1 MPNSTRRKFL
11 LGTMGLPGI
20 SLMKKESKRSSGSSA
35 MTDAELMEKVLSSIP
50 KNLQPF
56 MAKPETLMGPMTAD
70 QWQADLLRSR
80 CDRIMLNITRQGG
93 KSQTASALAIKEA
106 LFHPVVYGKPAL
118 ILMVSPTLRQS
129 GELFREKF
137 KRLYKD
143 LGCPVPIK
151 SESAL
156 TMELAN
162 GSRIVGLPGEA
173 GNILGYSAVTLL
185 VIDEAGMVPDPLY
198 YSVRPMIAVS
208 KGSIIALSTPWGK
221 RGWFYDEFTG
231 PRRWSR
237 YQIPAQECPRISPDF
252 LAEERDALGDRWY
265 RQSYE
270 CCFEDM
276 MDAVISSEDV
286 ADAMKNNV
294 KPLWSA

>member
-1 MPNSTRRKFL
+1 MNPD
-11 LGTMGLPGI
+11 P
-20 SLMKKESKRSSGSSA
+20 
-35 MTDAELMEKVLSSIP
+35 
-50 KNLQPF
+50 
-56 MAKPETLMGPMTAD
+56 
-70 QWQADLLRSR
+70 WQADLLRSR
-80 CDRIMLNITRQGG
+80 SDRIMLNITRQGG

-106 LFHPVVYGKPAL
+106 LFHPLVYGRPAL

-137 KRLYKD
+137 KILYKD

-151 SESAL
+151 AESAL
-156 TMELAN
+156 TMELVN
-162 GSRIVGLPGEA
+162 GSRIVSLPGEA

-198 YSVRPMIAVS
+198 FSVRPMIAVS

-231 PRRWSR
+231 PRRWDR
-237 YQIPAQECPRISPDF
+237 YEVPASECPRISPDF
-252 LAEERDALGDRWY
+252 LAEERDALGDRWF

-270 CCFEDM
+270 CKFEDM

-294 KPLWSA
+294 KPLWWGT